1 MAGLINLSI
10 NLDTLDKTKVIVG
23 KKGKYYPVTL
33 SLNDETKFG
42 NNVTMFDSQ
51 TKEQRDAKE
60 AKNYLG
66 NGKVIWTDGNIAL
79 AEKEEQGQAPAKAVQ
94 AASADDLPF

>member
-10 NLDTLDKTKVIVG
+10 NLDALDKTKVIVG

-33 SLNDETKFG
+33 SVNDDTVFG
-42 NNVTMFDSQ
+42 NNVSMFDSQ

-60 AKNYLG
+60 AKKYLG
-66 NGKVIWTDGNIAL
+66 NGKVVWTDGSIKL
-79 AEKEEQGQAPAKAVQ
+79 AEKEEQGQAKAQTVQ
-94 AASADDLPF
+94 ASSADDLPF